1 MNFSFGFNSA
11 KQKDHVKE
19 SAKILSEAVESYKKA
34 IQEGAAQYNEHRK
47 KAEEQV
53 NRGARLTRHRI
64 NL

>member
-11 KQKDHVKE
+11 KQKDHISN

-34 IQEGAAQYNEHRK
+34 IQESTAQYNEHRK
-47 KAEEQV
+47 KAEEQID
-53 NRGARLTRHRI
+53 RGARLTKHRI

>member
-11 KQKDHVKE
+11 KQKDHLSS

-34 IQEGAAQYNEHRK
+34 IQESTAQYNEHRK
-47 KAEEQV
+47 KAEEQID
-53 NRGARLTRHRI
+53 RGARLTKHRI